1 MQQQQKNET
10 YKKIMYIRN
19 ERVYILYD
27 LTKQVAWPYQLATD
41 YVSSGF
47 GRATQSCNAVTLL
60 KCCYLISDSV

>member
-1 MQQQQKNET
+1 
-10 YKKIMYIRN
+10 MYIRN